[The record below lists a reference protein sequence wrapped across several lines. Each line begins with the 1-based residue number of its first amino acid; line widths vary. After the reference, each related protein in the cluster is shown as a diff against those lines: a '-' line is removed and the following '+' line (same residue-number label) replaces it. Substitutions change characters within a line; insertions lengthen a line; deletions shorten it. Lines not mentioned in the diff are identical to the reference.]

1 MNEIEQRKVK
11 CYDLL
16 RQIYKA
22 QAVIQECQTEITHL
36 GDEINH
42 LEQSNG

>member
-1 MNEIEQRKVK
+1 MNEIDQRKVK

-22 QAVIQECQTEITHL
+22 QAVIKECQTEITRL
-36 GDEINH
+36 GDEILQ
-42 LEQSNG
+42 LEANDG